1 MFEKAYSV
9 IAGQINS
16 STGSLISGTYYAA
29 HSILFNGVAYTII
42 GLIAMFWLMQRLK
55 DNFPKEQLWK
65 AFVWICITAFVFGA
79 FGSITAYKELLT
91 WFHIPASWA
100 NDIASS
106 VSGGGNIAT
115 KFGNI
120 WDTLN
125 NIFTQTENYVT
136 SKKTYAANTMAF
148 KYEAESWYKPD
159 WTVAATNWLKYAGI
173 WLKLFVFQILRLLII
188 IMLLAVAAMTLVSEF
203 IGGIL
208 LAISPMVVP
217 LIIIPQTRAYFFSW
231 LKLYISVS
239 LYAPLALL
247 VLGIAQKAVKLL
259 ANKGGQEMWD
269 SPAATPF
276 PALCMTIIAIYT
288 MMKIPNWIQQIMG
301 ASDGSM
307 GSGAGTAMLA
317 ATGSVAAMP
326 ANRALGTAMGLGSGA
341 VGLAKGTIAKVGQG
355 LGWGAGKIG
364 ENTGK
369 GVKQGGKVAQ
379 SGGKALMQTGG
390 KLVAAGGPIGWIA
403 GGLTATAGAATYGVG
418 TAGRAAGATVQY
430 ASKAVKEASKRRLF
444 SGGNTNNQNC
454 IGDAIN
460 AVKNNAGNDK
470 QKSNIINSVGNQLFK

>member
-1 MFEKAYSV
+1 MFEKAYNV
-9 IAGQINS
+9 IAGQINNA
-16 STGSLISGTYYAA
+16 TGSLISNTYYAA
-29 HSILFNGVAYTII
+29 NSILFNGVSYTII
-42 GLIAMFWLMQRLK
+42 GLIVMFWLMQRLK

-65 AFVWICITAFVFGA
+65 AFVWVCITAFVFGA
-79 FGSITAYKELLT
+79 FGSIGAYKELLT

-106 VSGGGNIAT
+106 ASGGGNIAT

-125 NIFTQTENYVT
+125 NIFSLTESYVQ
-136 SKKTYAANTMAF
+136 KEDVKAENTMAF
-148 KYEAESWYKPD
+148 KYAKDSWLSPD
-159 WTVAATNWLKYAGI
+159 WAVSATNWLKYAGI

-217 LIIIPQTRAYFFSW
+217 LIIIPHTRAYFFSW

-247 VLGIAQKAVKLL
+247 VLGIAQKAVNLL

-276 PALCMTIIAIYT
+276 PSLCMTLIAIYT

-307 GSGAGTAMLA
+307 GAGAGTAMLA

-326 ANRALGTAMGLGSGA
+326 ANRALGGVMGLGSGILK
-341 VGLAKGTIAKVGQG
+341 GAKGIVAKTGQG
-355 LGWGAGKIG
+355 IGWGAGKIG

-379 SGGKALMQTGG
+379 SGGKALMQTGS
-390 KLVAAGGPIGWIA
+390 KLAAAGGPLGLIA
-403 GGLTATAGAATYGVG
+403 GGLTTAAGAATYGVG

-444 SGGNTNNQNC
+444 SGGNSQNQSNFN
-454 IGDAIN
+454 IGDIN
-460 AVKNNAGNDK
+460 NNGNK
-470 QKSNIINSVGNQLFK
+470 AKSNIINSVGNQLFN